1 MWLKT
6 ENIQLFKKYPLFFFF
21 FYRYSYLYLNVNR
34 SKVVITICWTMQR
47 SQSVHL
53 ICYNKQWLRLAVLTV
68 FTSPCVPQSTLRVRF
83 DHHSL
88 AGEKAWIDLWKE
100 EYKNDRILGQC
111 IHVLCVTVLYSV
123 CRCGSV
129 PVRLYNIVVHT
140 FLYVWEFGWVGGGV
154 MVVHTCVLRNTLL

>member
-1 MWLKT
+1 MAAKADINKIKKIKKRRRKKEHFPGMWLKT

-100 EYKNDRILGQC
+100 NTKTTEFW
-111 IHVLCVTVLYSV
+111 VSV
-123 CRCGSV
+123 YMS
-129 PVRLYNIVVHT
+129 
-140 FLYVWEFGWVGGGV
+140 
-154 MVVHTCVLRNTLL
+154 CVLRYYTVYADVGQYLSDCTI